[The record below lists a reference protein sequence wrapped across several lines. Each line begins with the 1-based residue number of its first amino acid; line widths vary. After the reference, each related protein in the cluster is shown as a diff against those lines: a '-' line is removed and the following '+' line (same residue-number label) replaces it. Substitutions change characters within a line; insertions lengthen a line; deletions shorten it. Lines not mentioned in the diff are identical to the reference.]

1 MVTDDR
7 RMTRRQGREEE
18 GKGVKEK
25 KGARGEQEE
34 EREELSRSER
44 KWGRV
49 DGTAITGT
57 FHPPRPCKVLD
68 SHYLIES
75 SLKPNAGGN
84 IISPISQM
92 WRPSS
97 QRWHHQPKTCR

>member
-44 KWGRV
+44 K
-49 DGTAITGT
+49 
-57 FHPPRPCKVLD
+57 
-68 SHYLIES
+68 
-75 SLKPNAGGN
+75 
-84 IISPISQM
+84 
-92 WRPSS
+92 
-97 QRWHHQPKTCR
+97 